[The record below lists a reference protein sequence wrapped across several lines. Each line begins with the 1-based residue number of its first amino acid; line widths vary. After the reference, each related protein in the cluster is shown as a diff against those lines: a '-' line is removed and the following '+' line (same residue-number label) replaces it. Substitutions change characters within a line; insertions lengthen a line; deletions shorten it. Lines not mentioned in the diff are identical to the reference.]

1 MPTRLLRLAPAL
13 PLLLAAAT
21 AHASGSAAATMMSQ
35 AMLTMMDIMGNL
47 AQQYSSNRRWNNS
60 YVPFETMGG
69 APMAMYAMPGGIP
82 GQQQIQTLTE
92 GARDGLPAI
101 TNPGQAMGGM
111 FPAPNQSPLD
121 GIWQGQAGEIV
132 LVMYGHF
139 RIYADSDHY
148 RDGRYEINDNL
159 LVMHDPQTGNSRSYE
174 YAFSEG
180 RMALRDKD
188 GNLLLFRQLPIPIP
202 SYSLISGKKSASPQQ
217 QTGPN
222 Q

>member
-1 MPTRLLRLAPAL
+1 MGSAN
-13 PLLLAAAT
+13 AA
-21 AHASGSAAATMMSQ
+21 GSAAATMMSQ

-47 AQQYSSNRRWNNS
+47 AQQYSSNRRWNS
-60 YVPFETMGG
+60 GYVPFEAMSG
-69 APMAMYAMPGGIP
+69 APMAMYNMPGGIP
-82 GQQQIQTLTE
+82 GQQQMQSLSE
-92 GARDGLPAI
+92 GAQDGLPAI
-101 TNPGQAMGGM
+101 VNPAQTMGGM
-111 FPAPNQSPLD
+111 FPGTDQSPLD

-148 RDGRYEINDNL
+148 RDGRYEINDKL
-159 LVMHDPQTGNSRSYE
+159 LVMHDPQSGNSRSYE

-180 RMALRDKD
+180 RMVLRDKE

-202 SYSLISGKKSASPQQ
+202 SYSLISGKKIPSPQQ
-217 QTGPN
+217 QPSPN